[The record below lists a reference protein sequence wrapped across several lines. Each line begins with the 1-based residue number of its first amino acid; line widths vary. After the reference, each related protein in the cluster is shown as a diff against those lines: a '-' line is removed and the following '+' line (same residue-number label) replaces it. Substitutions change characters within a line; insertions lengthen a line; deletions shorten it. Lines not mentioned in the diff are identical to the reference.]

1 MVDGVNF
8 NPFTM
13 KAWSAE
19 EIAELDTNGD
29 KKISESEVKA
39 KWSWLAGQDSEGDV
53 SIGENTSN
61 LTQAAKNAGMSD
73 KANTPEELKSN
84 ISILSDEYI
93 EQYMTEHMELSDL
106 ERSGMQSLIST
117 SAANFAAEYIAA
129 NPQGPYDMSKVADA
143 FTAKMEQAIADNK
156 NALDA
161 VNASMDGYK
170 NNVDTN
176 YESMLNLANTAMDNK
191 NITNSEWNQVK
202 NKAEQY
208 LMGMLLNGQVDTDF
222 MKSISP
228 NYTKNTY
235 YADALSVIN
244 EIKNETD
251 PIKIQQLLT
260 KAQNSISKFLDS
272 LNKTNVVNGIQGYAQ
287 EKEEAVINNK
297 INELADV
304 WVESAITANMS
315 DDEKAEIKAFAEACK
330 SKFAARIAEKGGS
343 SELTDAQLVAE
354 FSNFM
359 TEKYAE
365 LQRVQDGVAK
375 SADGID
381 SSYNNLVKIT
391 DDAKSNGNIA
401 SKEKADIVAAGVD
414 LIMRQMLSD
423 VENIGLLQGLN
434 SDYKSTTDFK
444 TLQTIITKIKASAD
458 PDEIVELKKQAE
470 ELLTKMLDANSGD
483 KLVTAVNYIRPVQVT
498 GQTRENTVNNSAIAS
513 DYQAG
518 ASRTSSYG
526 KQNDESLA
534 QIQTLARQDLQ
545 AIAESLKAELKAEYG
560 DAYDEAT
567 VQKYINDAINDTIS
581 SFTNNIERTAKGRKS
596 DYAVG
601 TDKMSFVFLR
611 KKGTKSGRYTYNVQ
625 ALTNAFLDNF
635 NKVSQEK
642 HAAKLDPSKATYDF
656 ENVIADSIGNDYDRN
671 KTVTVKGHRDDKNAL
686 AQLIEQAKAQLKKV
700 AAAMKAS
707 LLAEGVQVSS
717 SDIDKILE
725 ESISAT
731 IESMT
736 AGFQYCQPSN
746 WNWGNFGLGWAF
758 GGGIISA
765 ALNGALA
772 KRTGHHDADAGF
784 YFERFNNSKQGNYGY
799 ETKKLV
805 DTFRAIFDQKL
816 EEVKKGNKKEE
827 TESVK

>member
-29 KKISESEVKA
+29 QKISESEVKA
-39 KWSWLAGQDSEGDV
+39 KWSWLAGKDTEGDV
-53 SIGENTSN
+53 AIGEGVSN
-61 LTQAAKNAGMSD
+61 LTQAAKKAGMTD
-73 KANTPEELKSN
+73 TANTPEELKSN
-84 ISILSDEYI
+84 ISIIADEYI

-117 SAANFAAEYIAA
+117 SAATFAAEYIAA

-156 NALDA
+156 SATDA
-161 VNASMDGYK
+161 VNALIDGYQ
-170 NNVDTN
+170 NNVDAN
-176 YESMLNLANTAMDNK
+176 YEAMLNYANTAMENK

-202 NKAEQY
+202 NKAVLY
-208 LMGMLLNGQVDTDF
+208 LMGMLLNGEVDKDF
-222 MKSISP
+222 MQSISP
-228 NYTKNTY
+228 NYTKSGY
-235 YADALSVIN
+235 YKEALNAIN

-401 SKEKADIVAAGVD
+401 SKEKAAIVAAGVD

-470 ELLTKMLDANSGD
+470 QLLTKMLDANSGD

-498 GQTRENTVNNSAIAS
+498 GQTRENTVNNSAISS

-526 KQNDESLA
+526 KQNEETLA

-545 AIAESLKAELKAEYG
+545 AIAESLKAELKAAYG

-567 VQKYINDAINDTIS
+567 IQKYINDAINDTIS
-581 SFTNNIERTAKGRKS
+581 SFTNNTERTAKGRNS
-596 DYAVG
+596 DYAVS

-635 NKVSQEK
+635 NKVSQQK

-656 ENVIADSIGNDYDRN
+656 ENVIADSIGNDYDKN

-686 AQLIEQAKAQLKKV
+686 SQLIEQAKAQLKKV

-725 ESISAT
+725 ESISET

-736 AGFQYCQPSN
+736 AAFQYCQPSN
-746 WNWGNFGLGWAF
+746 WDWKQFGKGFA
-758 GGGIISA
+758 
-765 ALNGALA
+765 GALLCGVITGLA
-772 KRTGHHDADAGF
+772 GSRTGHHDSNAGF

-799 ETKKLV
+799 ETQKLV
-805 DTFRAIFDQKL
+805 NTFKDIFDKKL
-816 EEVKKGNKKEE
+816 EETKKEKE
-827 TESVK
+827 Q

>member
-29 KKISESEVKA
+29 QKISESEVKA
-39 KWSWLAGQDSEGDV
+39 KWSWLAGKDTEGDV
-53 SIGENTSN
+53 AIGEGVSN
-61 LTQAAKNAGMSD
+61 LTQAAKKAGMTD
-73 KANTPEELKSN
+73 TANTPEELKSN
-84 ISILSDEYI
+84 ISILADEYI

-117 SAANFAAEYIAA
+117 SAATFAAEYIAA

-156 NALDA
+156 SATDA
-161 VNASMDGYK
+161 VNALIDGYQ
-170 NNVDTN
+170 NNVDAN
-176 YESMLNLANTAMDNK
+176 YEAMLNYANTAMENK

-202 NKAEQY
+202 NKAVLY
-208 LMGMLLNGQVDTDF
+208 LMGMLLNGEVDKDF
-222 MKSISP
+222 MQSISP
-228 NYTKNTY
+228 NYTKSGY
-235 YADALSVIN
+235 YKEALNAIN

-401 SKEKADIVAAGVD
+401 SKEKAAIVAAGVD

-458 PDEIVELKKQAE
+458 PDEIAELKKQAE

-596 DYAVG
+596 DYAVS

-635 NKVSQEK
+635 NKVSQQK

-656 ENVIADSIGNDYDRN
+656 ENVIADSIGNDYDKN

-686 AQLIEQAKAQLKKV
+686 SQLIEQAKAQLKKV

-725 ESISAT
+725 ESISET

-736 AGFQYCQPSN
+736 AAFQYCQPSN
-746 WNWGNFGLGWAF
+746 WDWKQFGKGFA
-758 GGGIISA
+758 
-765 ALNGALA
+765 GALLCGVITGLA
-772 KRTGHHDADAGF
+772 GSRTGHHDSNAGF

-799 ETKKLV
+799 ETQKLV
-805 DTFRAIFDQKL
+805 NTFKDIFDKKL
-816 EEVKKGNKKEE
+816 EETKKEKE
-827 TESVK
+827 Q